1 MSVELD
7 GVNNILKTDT
17 ISEVTSANGVTI
29 DGVNIKDSKIVTANS
44 VDSDVYVDGSIDT
57 AHIAADQIV
66 ASLIADDAIN
76 SEHYTD
82 GSIDTAHI
90 GATQVTGAKL
100 NNDVISAQTALAE
113 QPASDDEIMISDG
126 GTLKRLDF
134 DHIYSTPSFYAY
146 QASTQAIGNG
156 SLTKV
161 TLGTEGWD
169 TDSAFT
175 GSAWTPGVIGKYYI
189 AGAAFMAGMTTN
201 AYAELKFYKNGSQ
214 IPGRN
219 GNLRVMMSSTA
230 AANMSIT
237 SSFIIELDADDYI
250 EMYIIQDNA
259 DGGGGSRTLGDANNL
274 AYMSGFKI
282 VGI

>member
-7 GVNNILKTDT
+7 GANNIVKTDT

-44 VDSDVYVDGSIDT
+44 VDSDVYV
-57 AHIAADQIV
+57 
-66 ASLIADDAIN
+66 
-76 SEHYTD
+76 D

-146 QASTQAIGNG
+146 QAATQTIGNG
-156 SLTKV
+156 SATKV

-169 TDSAFT
+169 TGSAF
-175 GSAWTPGVIGKYYI
+175 GSNKWTPAVVGKYYI
-189 AGAAFMAGMTTN
+189 IGAAYLVSMTTN
-201 AYAELKFYKNGSQ
+201 GYFEIKFYKNGSQ

-219 GNLRVMMSSTA
+219 GAQRVYMSTTNA
-230 AANMSIT
+230 ASVMQT

-250 EMYIIQDNA
+250 EMYVIQDNP
-259 DGGGGSRTLGDANNL
+259 DGSGGDRTLGDANNL
-274 AYMSGFKI
+274 AYMAGFKI

>member
-7 GVNNILKTDT
+7 GANNIVKTDT
-17 ISEVTSANGVTI
+17 ISEVTSANGVTV
-29 DGVNIKDSKIVTANS
+29 DGLSIKDGKLVTADSVIEANMSANS
-44 VDSDVYVDGSIDT
+44 VDSDSYVD
-57 AHIAADQIV
+57 
-66 ASLIADDAIN
+66 L
-76 SEHYTD
+76 
-82 GSIDTAHI
+82 SIDTAHI

-146 QASTQAIGNG
+146 QAATQAIGNG

-169 TDSAFT
+169 IGSAFT
-175 GSAWTPGVIGKYYI
+175 DSKWTPGVIGKYYI
-189 AGAAFMAGMTTN
+189 AGAAYMAGMTTN
-201 AYAELKFYKNGSQ
+201 GYCELKFYKNGSQ

-219 GNLRVMMSSTA
+219 GNFRVMMSSTA
-230 AANMSIT
+230 AASMSIT

-259 DGGGGSRTLGDANNL
+259 DGGGGSKTLGDANNL

>member
-1 MSVELD
+1 MSQNINAPSATVLDINATDEIELNATLVDVNANLEISGTATTTGVHTFTAVPVFPNNTVETAD
-7 GVNNILKTDT
+7 IQ
-17 ISEVTSANGVTI
+17 AN
-29 DGVNIKDSKIVTANS
+29 A
-44 VDSDVYVDGSIDT
+44 
-57 AHIAADQIV
+57 
-66 ASLIADDAIN
+66 
-76 SEHYTD
+76 
-82 GSIDTAHI
+82 
-90 GATQVTGAKL
+90 VTGAKL

-113 QPASDDEIMISDG
+113 QPASADEIMISDG

-134 DHIYSTPSFYAY
+134 DHIFSTPSFYAY
-146 QASTQAIGNG
+146 QAATQAIGNG

-175 GSAWTPGVIGKYYI
+175 DSKWTPGVIGKYFI
-189 AGAAFMAGMTTN
+189 AGAAAMINMTTN
-201 AYAELKFYKNGSQ
+201 SYFELKFYKNGSE

-219 GNLRVMMSSTA
+219 GNQRIHMASTA
-230 AANMSIT
+230 ASDMSQT

-250 EMYIIQDNA
+250 EMYVVQDNA
-259 DGGGGSRTLGDANNL
+259 DGGGGSRTLGDAANL